1 MADNRGFQAV
11 VNSVERL
18 RESVNSFGDRQ
29 LDLTRVVREELRTQ
43 TGYLDRILK
52 SVQAKLDKLNSPSIK
67 LPSKLE
73 IKNLIIEAGDVKLSA
88 KSVVVQGSKA
98 RKTKSSLTAKG
109 LAKELSKIEFKTKT
123 NPIGQLI
130 SGALLGVGGGF
141 GLDFSKGF
149 QKALKKKVGLNAQ
162 DVGYGA
168 ASVAIDPKAA
178 IKEAVVAR
186 RKAVLTRNSAKMV
199 RDLLDGKDDK
209 VEQEKARY
217 KSETEKIPSQYGNIN
232 QVSAA
237 LKNAEKI
244 HKQRLAE
251 IEKEYSEYSGK
262 AAKDGKPIVIGVG
275 GFGGT
280 GGRGGIQVKKDLQQ
294 VLGRKTAN
302 IDTIDNPETDPDF
315 QKLQELIPD
324 IVKNNEEAYAVIF
337 PALAQSNIA
346 LNQVKT
352 WAKGYNADAIKLAAK
367 VVALKEQNPDAQIDL
382 VGYSGGGFTVEEA
395 LAILKE
401 MGIEDV
407 KGVGVGT
414 PNLGTGY
421 EGNKNYKRVVGK
433 KDVFMKTAL
442 TRGWEEDQANTKDI
456 ENFSDTTTHGFR
468 QYMGNP
474 AVIKGLSKELGLKA
488 VEHQIDRHLEWLLKE
503 VQTLQDLFTKAA
515 TSKQKGQ
522 IKAKALDIVNTEAKE
537 IQDYLNNF
545 SQEFP
550 DEVQG
555 FSEAMAGLLG
565 QVEGFFTEQEQAVI
579 AVDVPSAQ
587 KAEASLSDK
596 YVAFLNNII
605 ETAKAQAENQIKTLV
620 PNYSSLNI
628 RQKQEFATQ
637 FIVDIKKQAES
648 FRRAVQQG
656 DKKLAS
662 ELGEKILKDSQ
673 AIKKIYD
680 ELLDNLPDDYTGKR
694 SLQGSRTYLSSVEK
708 EVIQGQKGKGRSQQ
722 GLTQILAE
730 SQGMSDDVSKGFIS
744 GIEDKLSDI
753 ESSGIA
759 LGEAAIRGAKDALKI
774 ASPSKAF
781 FDIGLDVVAGFDDAL
796 EGLGAGPGEQVA
808 NFVRETDRKVAG
820 LIDTVREKVGNFFN
834 FLGEK
839 FPILAKL
846 KDSIIGIAAGILL
859 SKGLEMFV
867 GSVTQLADA
876 SFDAV
881 LQLETMERT
890 LSALTG
896 SSREGAKGLAFVR
909 AEAQRLGLELKGA
922 EEAYAGFKATTQYTS
937 LRGAQADRIF
947 STFSQTAALR
957 GLSNEQQGRFFEA
970 INQSLSKEKLS
981 AEEVTGQLGEIS
993 ALNFKQTLARAIGT
1007 DGAQLEKLMK
1017 QGIAT
1022 ADILP
1027 KIAAQYEA
1035 ENAAIAG
1042 SSDTTAQAL
1051 TRYNNSLLLL
1061 QRSFKDWVTGSKI
1074 FFNAAAGGIE
1084 ALTVAI
1090 PPLIKVVGNLI
1101 VTMGLEQSGGLLT
1114 SFLKSA
1120 TAMAA
1125 LRSGLAGLLS
1135 ALQSALPVVGAFLA
1149 KFLLVSLAIESVS
1162 NALSLMSNAFPE
1174 LQKNI
1179 EQTTVR
1185 ANALKTALESVGKA
1199 APKATT
1205 DALPSD
1211 RNQVTTDKTLNLFG
1225 MQTSLNLEPVRK
1237 FLGFT
1242 TRGNKELSDFQ
1253 AGIGDLVQGV
1263 DKTLFRETEVKKVLG
1278 DVKELDKQLT
1288 VIRSRRF
1295 NIAAGDRTAY
1305 NASLEQEAKVLEQRD
1320 KLLKATSAF
1329 QQNLEADSST
1339 VKEQIKALDELVA
1352 RKGITQSAEASI
1364 RATLNQRLE
1373 DIDKTKSA
1381 FDDLVSSLAK
1391 SVNALELALRSLNE
1405 QAAYFNETLDRTTAR
1420 QKARIITEGLANGQG
1435 SQTTDFQLQAI
1446 DQSAL
1451 SSRLEFLQKQFQ
1463 TVNGLLARP
1472 DFESIANELKSQAQQ
1487 LGLNLENTATLDRL
1501 IGEGRSSQE
1510 TQVLE
1515 AIKQQLQLKT
1525 QIATTQEQVAQGS
1538 QGLQNGFLDLSKAV
1552 QDYFFNLQQQIKE
1565 AQNEIEKIIS
1575 QLRYGKLKSMLQ
1587 RALVPGADTFVNGL
1601 ISQIQGIFDQAASIT
1616 EQILGQQ
1623 GARIAFGGEK
1633 RGLEQEL
1640 QNFTRTLGGATEALI
1655 RFTQGL
1661 LGGSQS
1667 GGFSQATPSGSS
1679 TSKQKALIN
1688 AANKLGLKPQE
1699 LAAIISFETGGT
1711 FNPNIVGGA
1720 GNKYRGLIQFGPSE
1734 QKQFGV
1740 TPGQSFESQLD
1751 SVVNFLLARGFKSGM
1766 GQLKAYATV
1775 LTGNPSGDIS
1785 IKDKFGNSAY
1795 SVFQNQIASGKQHYQ
1810 NAERFL
1816 SGATNQAQLTNSLIN
1831 KGIAAASKFNT
1842 QANMCAA
1849 SVKAFTDAVGINTKA
1864 MDLTADSAKK
1874 VGQVMTDFTKIQP
1887 GDLIG
1892 WSGTSRFGD
1901 EHIGVYLGGKKVFH
1915 QSGSRGKKPGVYDDL
1930 DLFKKQQGAY
1940 FVRPNSP
1947 IPQQITQ
1954 SVTNTQAQNL
1964 TQSLINAKGTQINL
1978 GDSAV
1983 KQQVSDFILNLVQ
1996 AREAIN
2002 RQLADN
2008 IRQTQ
2013 QSVLDAQN
2021 QFKDIKV
2028 QYSSQTQSSQLTQEL
2043 RGVDTQFKTFD
2054 TQLSDQQRNFQDNIK
2069 GLDNLL
2075 GQVNPIINLLR
2086 QSGSEVDQ
2094 QSAQFLQGLG
2104 SGIEQDKK
2112 TYQGYLD
2119 QITKIREQLKSG
2131 KLEAQAFVEAQ
2142 AQLRTLESDLERIGQ
2157 ELSVAQGQQ
2166 NIDKEK
2172 QIALLQAQRQ
2182 LELDIYK
2189 TSQQFADNP
2198 QELQRRLSILRQEYE
2213 LKRKQ
2218 IEFTEAQGKL
2228 TKEIDLVTQSL
2239 TEAQTTNNQEKIKE
2253 LRLLQEQ
2260 KQLEL
2265 DILQVKNQYPTE
2277 EQQPRI
2283 DLRQRQGELN
2293 QRQIEGDYQSGLL
2306 QRQRDLR
2313 DLNSQIQENRAS
2325 LEPNPFTAE
2334 EIRRR
2339 NARENEILRFQEQQN
2354 SIKNQYVGDPERAT
2368 ELITKAGEAHAQTL
2382 QLIDRQYQTLGNTVT
2397 EGLTGAFSGFFN
2409 ALVNGDNA
2417 LQAFGKSLLN
2427 TLADIGGNLLQT
2439 GLKSVLGGMFKFKY
2453 GGEVPYFADGGA
2465 VGFLGAIDKSMKAEG
2480 KNAILSVLHSG
2491 EQVLSDYTG
2500 EAQIYRKLEDRLGK
2514 NPLNKIPIF
2523 AYGGA
2528 VGDSL
2533 LNNLPSGNSFKMG
2546 YRENNQSTTNNDYR
2560 NTTVNINVTSPDVG
2574 GFNRSERQ
2582 LGRMAAEYI
2591 KRGQ

>member
-29 LDLTRVVREELRTQ
+29 LDLTRVIREELRSQ

-52 SVQAKLDKLNSPSIK
+52 SVQSKLDKLNTRSIE

-73 IKNLIIEAGDVKLSA
+73 IKSLEIKAGEVRLSA
-88 KSVVVQGSKA
+88 KSVIVEGKQESK
-98 RKTKSSLTAKG
+98 KEDSLTAKE
-109 LAKELSKIEFKTKT
+109 LAKEIGKIKITTKS
-123 NPIGQLI
+123 NLIGALF
-130 SGALLGVGGGF
+130 SGALFGASSSVGDGFSRGVQSAVKERKGISAEGF
-141 GLDFSKGF
+141 GV
-149 QKALKKKVGLNAQ
+149 KA
-162 DVGYGA
+162 
-168 ASVAIDPKAA
+168 
-178 IKEAVVAR
+178 
-186 RKAVLTRNSAKMV
+186 
-199 RDLLDGKDDK
+199 
-209 VEQEKARY
+209 
-217 KSETEKIPSQYGNIN
+217 GN
-232 QVSAA
+232 
-237 LKNAEKI
+237 
-244 HKQRLAE
+244 
-251 IEKEYSEYSGK
+251 
-262 AAKDGKPIVIGVG
+262 
-275 GFGGT
+275 F
-280 GGRGGIQVKKDLQQ
+280 
-294 VLGRKTAN
+294 
-302 IDTIDNPETDPDF
+302 
-315 QKLQELIPD
+315 
-324 IVKNNEEAYAVIF
+324 
-337 PALAQSNIA
+337 
-346 LNQVKT
+346 
-352 WAKGYNADAIKLAAK
+352 
-367 VVALKEQNPDAQIDL
+367 
-382 VGYSGGGFTVEEA
+382 
-395 LAILKE
+395 
-401 MGIEDV
+401 
-407 KGVGVGT
+407 
-414 PNLGTGY
+414 
-421 EGNKNYKRVVGK
+421 
-433 KDVFMKTAL
+433 
-442 TRGWEEDQANTKDI
+442 
-456 ENFSDTTTHGFR
+456 
-468 QYMGNP
+468 
-474 AVIKGLSKELGLKA
+474 
-488 VEHQIDRHLEWLLKE
+488 
-503 VQTLQDLFTKAA
+503 
-515 TSKQKGQ
+515 
-522 IKAKALDIVNTEAKE
+522 
-537 IQDYLNNF
+537 
-545 SQEFP
+545 
-550 DEVQG
+550 
-555 FSEAMAGLLG
+555 
-565 QVEGFFTEQEQAVI
+565 
-579 AVDVPSAQ
+579 
-587 KAEASLSDK
+587 LSDPT
-596 YVAFLNNII
+596 AIQGAI
-605 ETAKAQAENQIKTLV
+605 QTAK
-620 PNYSSLNI
+620 
-628 RQKQEFATQ
+628 
-637 FIVDIKKQAES
+637 
-648 FRRAVQQG
+648 
-656 DKKLAS
+656 
-662 ELGEKILKDSQ
+662 
-673 AIKKIYD
+673 
-680 ELLDNLPDDYTGKR
+680 
-694 SLQGSRTYLSSVEK
+694 
-708 EVIQGQKGKGRSQQ
+708 
-722 GLTQILAE
+722 
-730 SQGMSDDVSKGFIS
+730 DVSKGLLKGVDESEIKDS
-744 GIEDKLSDI
+744 GVRLAS
-753 ESSGIA
+753 A
-759 LGEAAIRGAKDALKI
+759 LIDGAKERLGIK
-774 ASPSKAF
+774 SPSKVF
-781 FDIGLDVVAGFDDAL
+781 YEIGLDVVAGFADGLD
-796 EGLGAGPGEQVA
+796 GLGDGKANENIS
-808 NFVRETDRKVAG
+808 NFVNDTDKKVAG
-820 LIDTVREKVGNFFN
+820 FIDTLREKVGSFFN
-834 FLGEK
+834 SLGEK
-839 FPILAKL
+839 FPILGKL
-846 KDSIIGIAAGILL
+846 KDLIIGVGAGILL

-867 GSVTQLADA
+867 GWVTQLADA

-957 GLSNEQQGRFFEA
+957 GLSNDEQGRFFQA
-970 INQSLSKEKLS
+970 INQSLSKGKLS

-1007 DGAQLEKLMK
+1007 DGAQLEKLMQ

-1061 QRSFKDWVTGSKI
+1061 QRSFKDWVSGSKV

-1090 PPLIKVVGNLI
+1090 PPLIKIVGNLI

-1114 SFLKSA
+1114 SLLKSA
-1120 TAMAA
+1120 TGMAA
-1125 LRSGLAGLLS
+1125 LRSGLAGLI
-1135 ALQSALPVVGAFLA
+1135 ATLQSALPVVGAFLG

-1162 NALSLMSNAFPE
+1162 NAFSLMGNAFPE
-1174 LQKNI
+1174 MQKSI
-1179 EQTTVR
+1179 EQTTIR
-1185 ANALKTALESVGKA
+1185 ANALKAALEAVGKA
-1199 APKATT
+1199 APGTIKTE
-1205 DALPSD
+1205 LPTN
-1211 RNQVTTDKTLNLFG
+1211 RNDVTTDKTLNLFG
-1225 MQTSLNLEPVRK
+1225 MQTQLNLEPVRK
-1237 FLGFT
+1237 FLGLA
-1242 TRGNKELSDFQ
+1242 TRGSKELSDFQ
-1253 AGIGDLVQGV
+1253 ASVGDAVQAV
-1263 DKTLFRETEVKKVLG
+1263 DETLFEEFSVKKAL
-1278 DVKELDKQLT
+1278 DEVKELDKQLT

-1295 NIAAGDRTAY
+1295 NIAAGDKAAY
-1305 NASLEQEAKVLEQRD
+1305 NASLEQEAKVLKQRD
-1320 KLLKATSAF
+1320 ELLKVTSSF
-1329 QQNLEADSST
+1329 QQNLEADSAT
-1339 VKEQIKALDELVA
+1339 IKEQIKLLDELVA
-1352 RKGITQSAEASI
+1352 RKGITQTAEASI
-1364 RATLNQRLE
+1364 RATLSQRLE
-1373 DIDKTKSA
+1373 DIDKTKNA

-1420 QKARIITEGLANGQG
+1420 QKARVITEGLANGQG

-1463 TVNGLLARP
+1463 TVNSLLARP

-1587 RALVPGADTFVNGL
+1587 RALVPGADSFVNGL
-1601 ISQIQGIFDQAASIT
+1601 INQIQGIFDQAASIT
-1616 EQILGQQ
+1616 EQILGQK

-1633 RGLEQEL
+1633 RGLEAEL

-1661 LGGSQS
+1661 LGGSQPAPSS
-1667 GGFSQATPSGSS
+1667 GS

-1688 AANKLGLKPQE
+1688 AANQLGLKPQE
-1699 LAAIISFETGGT
+1699 LAAIISFETKGT
-1711 FNPNIVGGA
+1711 FDPNIVGGA
-1720 GNKYRGLIQFGPSE
+1720 GGKYRGLIQFGQSE

-1740 TPGQSFESQLD
+1740 TPGQSFESQMQ
-1751 SVVNFLLARGFKSGM
+1751 SVVNYFLARGFKAGM

-1785 IKDKFGNSAY
+1785 LKDKFGNSAY
-1795 SVFQNQIASGKQHYQ
+1795 SAFQNQLTPGKPHYQ
-1810 NAERFL
+1810 SAERFL
-1816 SGATNQAQLTNSLIN
+1816 SATNQGQAQALTSDIIN

-1864 MDLTADSAKK
+1864 MDLTADSAKR
-1874 VGQVMTDFTKIQP
+1874 VGQVMNDFGKIQP

-1892 WSGTSRFGD
+1892 WSGTSKFGD
-1901 EHIGVYLGGKKVFH
+1901 EHIGVYLGGKKIFH

-1930 DLFKKQQGAY
+1930 DFFKQQKGAY

-1947 IPQQITQ
+1947 VPQQIAQ
-1954 SVTNTQAQNL
+1954 SARDTQAQAL
-1964 TQSLINAKGTQINL
+1964 TQSLISAKESQVNL
-1978 GDSAV
+1978 GDRAV
-1983 KQQVSDFILNLVQ
+1983 KQSVSDFILNLIQ
-1996 AREAIN
+1996 TRETIN

-2013 QSVLDAQN
+2013 QSVFDAQN
-2021 QFKDIKV
+2021 QFQDIRG
-2028 QYSSQTQSSQLTQEL
+2028 QYSPQTQSSQLTQEL

-2075 GQVNPIINLLR
+2075 KQVNPIINLLK
-2086 QSGSEVDQ
+2086 QSGSDVDQ
-2094 QSAQFLQGLG
+2094 QSAQFLQGLVG
-2104 SGIEQDKK
+2104 GIEADKK

-2142 AQLRTLESDLERIGQ
+2142 AQLRTLESDLQRIGQ

-2172 QIALLQAQRQ
+2172 QVALLQAQRQ

-2189 TSQQFADNP
+2189 LSQQFGDNP
-2198 QELQRRLSILRQEYE
+2198 QELQRRLSLLREEYE

-2239 TEAQTTNNQEKIKE
+2239 TEAQTTNNLEKIKE

-2265 DILQVKNQYPTE
+2265 DILQIKNQYPTE

-2293 QRQIEGDYQSGLL
+2293 QRQIEGDYQGGLL
-2306 QRQRDLR
+2306 QRQREVR

-2325 LEPNPFTAE
+2325 LEPNQFTAE

-2339 NARENEILRFQEQQN
+2339 NARENERLRFQEQQK
-2354 SIKNQYVGDPERAT
+2354 SINNQYIGDPERAT
-2368 ELITKAGEAHAQTL
+2368 ELITKAAEAHAQTL

-2397 EGLTGAFSGFFN
+2397 EGLTGAFSGFFQ

-2417 LQAFGKSLLN
+2417 LQAFGQSLLN
-2427 TLADIGGNLLQT
+2427 TLADVGGNLLQT
-2439 GLKSVLGGMFKFKY
+2439 GLKSALGGIFKFKY
-2453 GGEVPYFADGGA
+2453 GGEVPRFAMGGP
-2465 VGFLGAIDKSMKAEG
+2465 VQLLGAIDKSMKAEG

-2500 EAQIYRKLEDRLGK
+2500 EAQIYRSLEDRLGK
-2514 NPLNKIPIF
+2514 NPLNKIPVF

-2533 LNNLPSGNSFKMG
+2533 LNNLPSGNSFKIG
-2546 YRENNQSTTNNDYR
+2546 YRGNDQSTTNNDYR